1 MAYTINNTRGDVIAE
16 VLDNE
21 IDTDTLPL
29 AMIGKSATNFGEPI
43 NENFVK
49 LLENFA
55 NPLAP
60 TNAILGQLW
69 YDSAEGRVK
78 VFDGDNF
85 RNTGGPIVSSVKP
98 TNLTSGDLWINSQDN
113 QIYFF
118 DGTDLVLAGPVYKQS
133 QGINGFVIDT
143 ITDTAGTPQT
153 IAKVFVGDTLIGFF
167 SKTSFNPGSAI
178 AGHTGE
184 VSIGFNFAIDSVDTP
199 TAFSLKNTTVD
210 RSLGLVDQNGNYR
223 TAENFITNDANVD
236 INGYVEINNDEGIYI
251 GDTGELQI
259 AVDNTVA
266 GSPIKFES
274 NIIDKKVLFRA
285 TDTQDTYTAIE
296 IDSANKKVVL
306 FPNEAEDRTDDALKV
321 FGSVEITGNLL
332 IQGDS
337 TTVTTS
343 TLEVEDKDIVLGSVT
358 GGTPSDIN
366 VDGGGIIVRGDTDH
380 SFTWDRDNQWFTSS
394 EGINIAGG
402 AQGLYIN
409 GQLAISGSALGNNI
423 TSAPGI
429 TSFGPQD
436 QIQADNI
443 LINDNTIS
451 TVNLNGNL
459 VLSPNGSGTVDF
471 ANSRATSA
479 SDPTDAQ
486 DLATKNYV
494 DTNVIGNR
502 LLLQLEITGLD
513 DAKIAGIIEDIFP
526 ASAEYIGLEA
536 HVHTQFS
543 APDISDFTILSGSLN
558 KSIVTVNKGAGTEN
572 QSVLEDLTFGTIP
585 GPNAVFRVQ
594 RGKVV
599 ARIVNDNGNIYWDVI
614 SNVLYNLTQQG
625 DANDAPWGY

>member
-1 MAYTINNTRGDVIAE
+1 MAYIINNTRGDIIAE

-29 AMIGKSATNFGEPI
+29 AMIGKSATNFGESI

-69 YDSAEGRVK
+69 YDSSEGRVK

-113 QIYFF
+113 QMYFF
-118 DGTDLVLAGPVYKQS
+118 DGTDLVLAGPIYKQS
-133 QGINGFVIDT
+133 QGINGFVVDT

-153 IAKVFVGDTLIGFF
+153 IAKVFVGDKLVGFF
-167 SKTSFNPGSAI
+167 SKTTFNPGNAI
-178 AGHTGE
+178 AGHTGT
-184 VSIGFNFAIDSVDTP
+184 VSIGFNFAIDSLDSP
-199 TAFSLKNTTVD
+199 TTFTLKNTTVD
-210 RSLGLVDQNGNYR
+210 KSLGLVDQNGNFR

-259 AVDNTVA
+259 SVNNSIA
-266 GSPIKFES
+266 GSPVTFES
-274 NIIDKKVLFRA
+274 TIIDKKVLLRA
-285 TDTQDTYTAIE
+285 TDTQDTYTALE
-296 IDSANKKVVL
+296 VDSANKKIVL
-306 FPNEAEDRTDDALKV
+306 FPNEGDERGEDALKV
-321 FGSVEITGNLL
+321 HGNVEITGSLL
-332 IQGDS
+332 IKGDT

-343 TLEVEDKDIVLGSVT
+343 VLEVADKDIVLGNTSDS
-358 GGTPSDIN
+358 TPSDTH

-380 SFTWDRDNQWFTSS
+380 TFTWSRDNLWFTSS
-394 EGINIAGG
+394 EGINIDGG

-409 GQLAISGSALGNNI
+409 GQLAISGNSLGANI

-429 TSFGPQD
+429 TSFGPQN
-436 QIQADNI
+436 QIQADNV
-443 LINDNTIS
+443 LIDNNTIS
-451 TVNLNGNL
+451 TVNLNGDL
-459 VLSPNGSGTVDF
+459 VLSPNGTGSVDV
-471 ANSRATSA
+471 A
-479 SDPTDAQ
+479 SSKITNVTDPVNAQ
-486 DLATKNYV
+486 DVATKNYV
-494 DTNVIGNR
+494 DTNIIANR
-502 LLLQLEITGLD
+502 ILLQLEITGLD
-513 DAKIAGIIEDIFP
+513 NAKIAGIIDDIFP
-526 ASAEYIGLEA
+526 ASADYEGLEA

-543 APDISDFTILSGSLN
+543 APDVSDFTILAGSIN
-558 KSIVTVNKGAGTEN
+558 KSIVTVNKGANTEN
-572 QSVLEDLTFGTIP
+572 QSVLEDIGFGTIP

-599 ARIVNDNGNIYWDVI
+599 ARIVSGQWQVI
-614 SNVLYNLTQQG
+614 TNVLYNATQQN